1 MMRRMGWCLCPTTT
15 LFSFLTR
22 HATATHSERQL
33 TEARASVA
41 LVSNS
46 RCIFENLAVE
56 EALLRGVI
64 LPPGQQLLFSYV
76 NRPCVVIGRNQNY
89 LQEVAVSAARRDGV
103 PIARRSSGGGAVYH
117 DTGNVCFSFFTHR
130 SAYHPERT
138 IEIIRLFLCCAF
150 DICPER
156 LTTTFRHDLFLD
168 RKKITGSAMRVQRDI
183 ACHHCTLLVKSCSER
198 LSAYLQPEGQYVFF
212 TTSSIGSVRSSVT
225 TLQMAGVLPE
235 GYCSDENINGEDVV
249 HCTQRSL
256 ADFFVR
262 HVGVITA
269 HSAPW
274 EIDPSIFLSKRNEE
288 TKGSEEKTLHPSNES
303 VFLLDVVGALRENT
317 RIVDGEGRRPAA
329 GSSKT
334 VLEEVDRLRSADW
347 MFSMPKFTTCV
358 AVTAKDLLA
367 WENDTI
373 VRSCV
378 PPGVVTYLMQGRT
391 RFDITTVVECRH
403 ITKLTACW
411 AENAAGDVDEMWCA
425 AILRV
430 LLEGVRVDDPTVD
443 VSEENAVLVA
453 ALQLECRSLMDGMPL
468 SAREE
473 NIACD
478 ENGSGSLDEQSALLL
493 FMRAVLSVWR
503 VKNVFIPVISQ

>member
-1 MMRRMGWCLCPTTT
+1 
-15 LFSFLTR
+15 
-22 HATATHSERQL
+22 
-33 TEARASVA
+33 
-41 LVSNS
+41 
-46 RCIFENLAVE
+46 
-56 EALLRGVI
+56 
-64 LPPGQQLLFSYV
+64 
-76 NRPCVVIGRNQNY
+76 
-89 LQEVAVSAARRDGV
+89 
-103 PIARRSSGGGAVYH
+103 
-117 DTGNVCFSFFTHR
+117 
-130 SAYHPERT
+130 
-138 IEIIRLFLCCAF
+138 
-150 DICPER
+150 
-156 LTTTFRHDLFLD
+156 
-168 RKKITGSAMRVQRDI
+168 MRVQRDI
-183 ACHHCTLLVKSCSER
+183 ACHHCTLLVKSCRER

-225 TLQMAGVLPE
+225 TLQMAGVLPG

-249 HCTQRSL
+249 HYTQRSL

-274 EIDPSIFLSKRNEE
+274 GIDPSIFLSKRNEA
-288 TKGSEEKTLHPSNES
+288 TKRSEEKTLNPSNES

-373 VRSCV
+373 GRSCV

-391 RFDITTVVECRH
+391 RFDISTVVESRH
-403 ITKLTACW
+403 IAKLTACW
-411 AENAAGDVDEMWCA
+411 AENAARDVDEMWCA
-425 AILRV
+425 AILRA

-478 ENGSGSLDEQSALLL
+478 ENGSSSLDEQSALLL